1 MLFSRTTLSK
11 LNYALKKKSNRVC
24 RIEILLNYK
33 YYGKEILS
41 FIKYVYVWD
50 KQLVKIG
57 TGDITD
63 IKDKTSQ
70 ILLLSYTS
78 LP

>member
-1 MLFSRTTLSK
+1 MERK
-11 LNYALKKKSNRVC
+11 YC
-24 RIEILLNYK
+24 LLW
-33 YYGKEILS
+33 
-41 FIKYVYVWD
+41 KYVYVWD

>member
-1 MLFSRTTLSK
+1 M
-11 LNYALKKKSNRVC
+11 
-24 RIEILLNYK
+24 
-33 YYGKEILS
+33 
-41 FIKYVYVWD
+41 YVYE

-78 LP
+78 LPLKTPRFYRYSR

>member
-1 MLFSRTTLSK
+1 M
-11 LNYALKKKSNRVC
+11 
-24 RIEILLNYK
+24 
-33 YYGKEILS
+33 
-41 FIKYVYVWD
+41 YVYE

-70 ILLLSYTS
+70 ILLLSYTTS
-78 LP
+78 RHRDFIDILDE

>member
-1 MLFSRTTLSK
+1 MK
-11 LNYALKKKSNRVC
+11 
-24 RIEILLNYK
+24 
-33 YYGKEILS
+33 
-41 FIKYVYVWD
+41 YVWD
-50 KQLVKIG
+50 KQLAKIG

-70 ILLLSYTS
+70 ILLLSCTS

>member
-1 MLFSRTTLSK
+1 M
-11 LNYALKKKSNRVC
+11 
-24 RIEILLNYK
+24 
-33 YYGKEILS
+33 
-41 FIKYVYVWD
+41 YVYE

-70 ILLLSYTS
+70 ILLLSYTTS
-78 LP
+78 RHRDTEIDFIDILDE

>member
-1 MLFSRTTLSK
+1 M
-11 LNYALKKKSNRVC
+11 Y
-24 RIEILLNYK
+24 E
-33 YYGKEILS
+33 
-41 FIKYVYVWD
+41 

-78 LP
+78 LPKSPLKTPRFYRYSR

>member
-1 MLFSRTTLSK
+1 M
-11 LNYALKKKSNRVC
+11 
-24 RIEILLNYK
+24 
-33 YYGKEILS
+33 
-41 FIKYVYVWD
+41 YVYK

-70 ILLLSYTS
+70 ILLLSYTTS
-78 LP
+78 RHRDIETL

>member
-1 MLFSRTTLSK
+1 MYER
-11 LNYALKKKSNRVC
+11 
-24 RIEILLNYK
+24 
-33 YYGKEILS
+33 
-41 FIKYVYVWD
+41 
-50 KQLVKIG
+50 QLVKIG

-78 LP
+78 LPYVTVKDTKTL